1 MQNNSIIPCLSI
13 DSLIDLVG
21 SLKQICS
28 LQGQKY
34 CVI

>member
-13 DSLIDLVG
+13 DISYRLSRIAEA
-21 SLKQICS
+21 K
-28 LQGQKY
+28 KY